1 MPAITTTDLTK
12 RYDAEPAVHGLNL
25 KIQDGEVYGFLGPN
39 GAGKSTTISLLMDYV
54 RPTEGS
60 ARILGLDPRE
70 DVVEIHQR
78 VGILPDRFSV
88 YDRLTGRRHLNY
100 VIDSKNASDSP
111 QDLLTRVGLGDAI
124 DRQAG
129 AYSNG
134 MQQRLGLAMA
144 LVGEP
149 DLLILDEPFTG
160 LDPHGARTIRDI
172 VYEENDRGAT
182 VFFSSHVLGQVE
194 LVCDRI
200 GILNQG
206 ELIAEG
212 RIDDLRE
219 QVDVESSI
227 VFTLD
232 QVPDGLA
239 DTLREQDGVVSVSAE
254 DDEFVVVTRSQ
265 HARWPAIQTIE
276 QTSATVDSFTMREPS
291 IEDVFAAHTTGRT
304 ETADEP
310 Y

>member
-12 RYDAEPAVHGLNL
+12 RYDAETAVHGLNL

-160 LDPHGARTIRDI
+160 LDPHGARTIRDL

-265 HARWPAIQTIE
+265 NARWPVIQTIE
-276 QTSATVDSFTMREPS
+276 QTSAAVDSFTMREPS
-291 IEDVFAAHTTGRT
+291 IEDVFVAHTTGRI
-304 ETADEP
+304 ETADDQ

>member
-12 RYDAEPAVHGLNL
+12 RYDAETAVNGLNL

-100 VIDSKNASDSP
+100 VIDSKNASDAP

-160 LDPHGARTIRDI
+160 LDPHGARTIRDL
-172 VYEENDRGAT
+172 VYKENDRGAT

-227 VFTLD
+227 VFTLN

-254 DDEFVVVTRSQ
+254 DDELVVVTRSQ
-265 HARWPAIQTIE
+265 NARWPVIQTIE

>member
-12 RYDAEPAVHGLNL
+12 RYDAETAVHGLNL

-111 QDLLTRVGLGDAI
+111 EDLLTRVGLGDAI

-160 LDPHGARTIRDI
+160 LDPHGARTIRDL

-265 HARWPAIQTIE
+265 NARWPVIQTIE
-276 QTSATVDSFTMREPS
+276 QTSAAVDSFTMREPS
-291 IEDVFAAHTTGRT
+291 IEDVFVAHTTGRI
-304 ETADEP
+304 ETADDQ

>member
-12 RYDAEPAVHGLNL
+12 RYDAETAVHGLNL

-111 QDLLTRVGLGDAI
+111 EDLLTRVGLGDAI

-160 LDPHGARTIRDI
+160 LDPHGARTIRDL

-254 DDEFVVVTRSQ
+254 DDELVVVTRSQ
-265 HARWPAIQTIE
+265 NARWPVIQTIE
-276 QTSATVDSFTMREPS
+276 QTSAPVDSFTMREPS

>member
-1 MPAITTTDLTK
+1 
-12 RYDAEPAVHGLNL
+12 
-25 KIQDGEVYGFLGPN
+25 
-39 GAGKSTTISLLMDYV
+39 MDYV

-60 ARILGLDPRE
+60 AHILGLDPRE

-111 QDLLTRVGLGDAI
+111 EDLLTRVGLGDAI

-134 MQQRLGLAMA
+134 IQQRLGLAMA
-144 LVGEP
+144 LVGKP

-160 LDPHGARTIRDI
+160 LDPHGARTIRDL

-212 RIDDLRE
+212 RIDDLRKE
-219 QVDVESSI
+219 VDVESSI

-232 QVPDGLA
+232 QIPDGLA
-239 DTLREQDGVVSVSAE
+239 DTLHGQDGVVSVSGE
-254 DDEFVVVTRSQ
+254 DGELVVVTRSQ
-265 HARWPAIQTIE
+265 NARWPVIQTIE
-276 QTSATVDSFTMREPS
+276 QTSAAVDSFTMREPS
-291 IEDVFAAHTTGRT
+291 VEDVFVAHTTGRT
-304 ETADEP
+304 ETGSTS
-310 Y
+310 